1 MKAALVLALLTP
13 EQDDDDDDD
22 TVIDASNMADEGED
36 LGGVASGA
44 DSSLWTYSPTELKPD
59 GPN

>member
-1 MKAALVLALLTP
+1 MLALLNP
-13 EQDDDDDDD
+13 EQDDEDDED
-22 TVIDASNMADEGED
+22 TVIDASNMVEDGED

-44 DSSLWTYSPTELKPD
+44 DSSLWTYSPTEQKAG